1 MTDFQTDDELDL
13 SEMML
18 EFLDTESEDVAYVK
32 REIKNLRPV
41 YGIYDTEGN
50 NIGYAPTREAAL
62 AMIHRA
68 ELIAQDVN

>member
-1 MTDFQTDDELDL
+1 MTNFQTDNELDL
-13 SEMML
+13 SDVLFDSME
-18 EFLDTESEDVAYVK
+18 TESDDVAYVK
-32 REIKNLRPV
+32 REIKNLRPI

>member
-1 MTDFQTDDELDL
+1 MTNFQTELDL
-13 SEMML
+13 SDLIPDFL
-18 EFLDTESEDVAYVK
+18 EVESDEVAYVK

-41 YGIYDTEGN
+41 YGIYDSEGN
-50 NIGYAPTREAAL
+50 NIGYAPTRAAAM